1 MTIVCSIL
9 TNSDDVPRVK
19 PYIDAL
25 LEEKRLHSTG
35 TIDTQVKSINQASK
49 LLGVYIRHKK
59 FHSGG
64 IENHSGWQAKL
75 NESFSRKFSQKMV
88 SGRMYAGWHNVSIDN
103 ELIQLAVSY
112 SSAKWKIS
120 RNWLNILKSD
130 IYSFS
135 NREDMTRNFR
145 ALIDIAQR
153 TSEYKLLSAE
163 ITPEQIVNYRKNFV
177 ESIEELI
184 NEINQINNS
193 HIINSDVD
201 KTILSEMSKAASN
214 YFTADETKF
223 PLNMFDEI
231 KRDGIKLISN
241 NQVITR
247 DFEKSYIMI
256 EDRPSIHNLVETYS
270 EGIAGNLSNV
280 ILRKIVIN
288 KPTSYE
294 SFNSLEDMLFS
305 ILNTAEISH
314 TVLLCHSSLCAL
326 IFDLYKDEQ
335 KREQFQITRIYSEDY
350 SYKIGD
356 CEVYD
361 HSFDIVNSCVL
372 TTKDR
377 FKDLIIQDF
386 EDDNI
391 VNVVFDENE
400 QDKTKGNLSFDY
412 KLDIEIDGTQPFIKL
427 SLISEDIVDDEKAIK
442 EHIDDVVQEEL
453 NEDKVLSRLNRVFK
467 FISSYRS

>member
-1 MTIVCSIL
+1 M
-9 TNSDDVPRVK
+9 
-19 PYIDAL
+19 
-25 LEEKRLHSTG
+25 
-35 TIDTQVKSINQASK
+35 
-49 LLGVYIRHKK
+49 
-59 FHSGG
+59 
-64 IENHSGWQAKL
+64 
-75 NESFSRKFSQKMV
+75 
-88 SGRMYAGWHNVSIDN
+88 
-103 ELIQLAVSY
+103 
-112 SSAKWKIS
+112 
-120 RNWLNILKSD
+120 
-130 IYSFS
+130 
-135 NREDMTRNFR
+135 
-145 ALIDIAQR
+145 
-153 TSEYKLLSAE
+153 
-163 ITPEQIVNYRKNFV
+163 
-177 ESIEELI
+177 
-184 NEINQINNS
+184 
-193 HIINSDVD
+193 
-201 KTILSEMSKAASN
+201 
-214 YFTADETKF
+214 
-223 PLNMFDEI
+223 
-231 KRDGIKLISN
+231 
-241 NQVITR
+241 
-247 DFEKSYIMI
+247 
-256 EDRPSIHNLVETYS
+256 
-270 EGIAGNLSNV
+270 
-280 ILRKIVIN
+280 
-288 KPTSYE
+288 
-294 SFNSLEDMLFS
+294 
-305 ILNTAEISH
+305 
-314 TVLLCHSSLCAL
+314 CAL